1 MIDMWQPIGVSDVLP
16 IISSSDRELETLPP
30 RVTLEDSVPGNATK
44 SIPKESSMALNN
56 LLKAG
61 FGRRGFLSGT
71 SLLLTRAL
79 LGATEEATAKPAPP
93 EAVPQEKQ
101 DKDSLLADLVTAN
114 HILQDQG
121 VVDGYGH
128 VSVRNPANPNHFFIS
143 RWLAP
148 DLVTKSDIVEL
159 DYDCVP
165 VNGDTRKLY
174 SERWIHAEIYR
185 VRPDVKSIVHTHAPT
200 VVLMGTIN
208 EPLLPI
214 YHMGGFIGTGLPT
227 FDIRKSFGMTNML
240 INDAAKGKALA
251 QTLGDKPGAL
261 MRGHGG
267 LTVGNSIM
275 HSVGRSVYLKINAE
289 MHLQAGSRK
298 IETLTPE
305 EAHQAEAG
313 NQEFPKDWDLWAR
326 KVNKG

>member
-1 MIDMWQPIGVSDVLP
+1 
-16 IISSSDRELETLPP
+16 
-30 RVTLEDSVPGNATK
+30 
-44 SIPKESSMALNN
+44 
-56 LLKAG
+56 
-61 FGRRGFLSGT
+61 
-71 SLLLTRAL
+71 LLTGAL
-79 LGATEEATAKPAPP
+79 LDPAEESKAKPAPVTP
-93 EAVPQEKQ
+93 ASEADPQ
-101 DKDSLLADLVTAN
+101 DKNALLEDLVTAN

-128 VSVRNPANPNHFFIS
+128 ISVRNPANPNHFFIS

-148 DLVTKSDIVEL
+148 DLVTVSDIVEL

-165 VNGDTRKLY
+165 MNGDTRKLY

-185 VRPDVKSIVHTHAPT
+185 ARPDVKSIVHTHAPT

-208 EPLLPI
+208 EPLLPV

-267 LTVGNSIM
+267 ITVGNSIM

-289 MHLQAGSRK
+289 MHLQAGGRK
-298 IETLTPE
+298 IETLAPE
-305 EAHQAEAG
+305 EAHLAEAG

-326 KVNKG
+326 KVKKS

>member
-1 MIDMWQPIGVSDVLP
+1 LP
-16 IISSSDRELETLPP
+16 IISSFVPVPDGVAGSDSGDALAW
-30 RVTLEDSVPGNATK
+30 VANGFSVPGNSLK
-44 SIPKESSMALNN
+44 SFFKEISMEINR

-61 FGRRGFLSGT
+61 FGRRGFLSGS
-71 SLLLTRAL
+71 SLLLTSAL
-79 LGATEEATAKPAPP
+79 LGASEEVAARPEPEPALP
-93 EAVPQEKQ
+93 EAVPQDKQ
-101 DKDSLLADLVTAN
+101 DKDALLADLVTAN

-128 VSVRNPANPNHFFIS
+128 VSVRNPANPSHFYIS

-159 DYDCVP
+159 DFDCVP
-165 VNGDTRKLY
+165 ANGETRKLY

-185 VRPDVKSIVHTHAPT
+185 ARPDVKSIVHTHAPT
-200 VVLMGTIN
+200 VVLMSTIN

-227 FDIRKSFGMTNML
+227 FDIRKSFGNTNML
-240 INDAAKGKALA
+240 ISDAAKGKALA
-251 QTLGDKPGAL
+251 QSLADKPGAL

-267 LTVGNSIM
+267 ITVGNSIM

-298 IETLTPE
+298 IETLSPE
-305 EAHQAEAG
+305 EAKLAEAG

-326 KVNKG
+326 KVTKS

>member
-1 MIDMWQPIGVSDVLP
+1 MKVANLK
-16 IISSSDRELETLPP
+16 R
-30 RVTLEDSVPGNATK
+30 PGFN
-44 SIPKESSMALNN
+44 
-56 LLKAG
+56 
-61 FGRRGFLSGT
+61 RRGFLSGS
-71 SLLLTRAL
+71 SLLLTGAL
-79 LGATEEATAKPAPP
+79 LGASDETEASRGPASAAPARPDPP
-93 EAVPQEKQ
+93 Q
-101 DKDSLLADLVTAN
+101 DKATLFSDLVIAN
-114 HILQDQG
+114 RILADQG

-148 DLVTKSDIVEL
+148 DLVTVNDIVEL

-165 VNGDTRKLY
+165 ANGDTRKLY
-174 SERWIHAEIYR
+174 SERWIHAKISR
-185 VRPDVKSIVHTHAPT
+185 VRPDVKSIVHTPAPT

-214 YHMGGFIGTGLPT
+214 YHMGGFLGTGLPT
-227 FDIRKSFGMTNML
+227 FDIRKSFGNTNML
-240 INDAAKGKALA
+240 INEAAKGKALA
-251 QTLGDKPGAL
+251 QSLGNYPAAL

-267 LTVGNSIM
+267 VTVGNSIM

-298 IETLTPE
+298 VETLSPGA
-305 EAHQAEAG
+305 AHLAEVG

-326 KVNKG
+326 NVKKS

>member
-1 MIDMWQPIGVSDVLP
+1 M
-16 IISSSDRELETLPP
+16 EKTHP
-30 RVTLEDSVPGNATK
+30 RND
-44 SIPKESSMALNN
+44 
-56 LLKAG
+56 G
-61 FGRRGFLSGT
+61 FGRRGFLSG
-71 SLLLTRAL
+71 SGLFLTGAL
-79 LGATEEATAKPAPP
+79 LGASERAEAQPEPAPAPLAP
-93 EAVPQEKQ
+93 ELELEPQEGAQ
-101 DKDSLLADLVTAN
+101 DKASLLADLVTAN

-121 VVDGYGH
+121 VVAGYGH

-148 DLVTKSDIVEL
+148 DLVTPADIVEL
-159 DYDCVP
+159 DLDCVP

-174 SERWIHAEIYR
+174 SERWIHSEIYR

-208 EPLLPI
+208 ETLLPI
-214 YHMGGFIGTGLPT
+214 YHMGGFLGTGLPT

-251 QTLGDKPGAL
+251 QALGEKPGAL

-267 LTVGNSIM
+267 ITVGNSIM

-289 MHLQAGSRK
+289 LHLQAGGRK
-298 IETLTPE
+298 IETLAPE
-305 EAHQAEAG
+305 EAHLAEAG
-313 NQEFPKDWDLWAR
+313 NQEFPKDWDLWKR
-326 KVNKG
+326 KVSRG

>member
-1 MIDMWQPIGVSDVLP
+1 V
-16 IISSSDRELETLPP
+16 ETFPP
-30 RVTLEDSVPGNATK
+30 RVTAEISVHGNAFK
-44 SIPKESSMALNN
+44 SISKEISMEINH
-56 LLKAG
+56 LLKSG
-61 FGRRGFLSGT
+61 FGRRGFLSGS
-71 SLLLTRAL
+71 SLLLTGAL
-79 LGATEEATAKPAPP
+79 LGAAEETKAKPGPLRAGP
-93 EAVPQEKQ
+93 EADPQ
-101 DKDSLLADLVTAN
+101 DKNALLEDLVTAN

-148 DLVTKSDIVEL
+148 DLVTVSDIVEL
-159 DYDCVP
+159 DFDCVP

-185 VRPDVKSIVHTHAPT
+185 ARPDVKSIVHTHAPT

-208 EPLLPI
+208 EPLLPV

-251 QTLGDKPGAL
+251 QTLGEKPGAL

-267 LTVGNSIM
+267 ITVGNSIM

-289 MHLQAGSRK
+289 MHLQAGGRK
-298 IETLTPE
+298 IETLAPE
-305 EAHQAEAG
+305 EAHLAEAG

-326 KVNKG
+326 KVKKG

>member
-1 MIDMWQPIGVSDVLP
+1 MEVSVH
-16 IISSSDRELETLPP
+16 
-30 RVTLEDSVPGNATK
+30 GNAVK
-44 SIPKESSMALNN
+44 SISKEISMELNN

-61 FGRRGFLSGT
+61 FGRRGFLSGS
-71 SLLLTRAL
+71 SLLLTGAL
-79 LGATEEATAKPAPP
+79 LGAAEEAKAKPAPLPPAP
-93 EAVPQEKQ
+93 EAEADPQ
-101 DKDSLLADLVTAN
+101 DKNALLDDLVTAN

-128 VSVRNPANPNHFFIS
+128 VSVRNPANPNHFYIS

-148 DLVTKSDIVEL
+148 DLVTVNDIVEL

-165 VNGDTRKLY
+165 ANGETRKLY

-200 VVLMGTIN
+200 VVVMGTIN
-208 EPLLPI
+208 EPLLPV

-251 QTLGDKPGAL
+251 QTLGDHPGAL

-267 LTVGNSIM
+267 ITVGNSIM

-289 MHLQAGSRK
+289 MHLQAGGRK
-298 IETLTPE
+298 IETLAPE
-305 EAHQAEAG
+305 EAKLAEAG

-326 KVNKG
+326 KVKKS

>member
-1 MIDMWQPIGVSDVLP
+1 M
-16 IISSSDRELETLPP
+16 
-30 RVTLEDSVPGNATK
+30 TK
-44 SIPKESSMALNN
+44 NN
-56 LLKAG
+56 FLQAG
-61 FGRRGFLSGT
+61 FGRRGFLSGS
-71 SLLLTRAL
+71 SLLLTGAL
-79 LGATEEATAKPAPP
+79 LGASEAAKAEPVPTPDPP
-93 EAVPQEKQ
+93 QSGPM
-101 DKDSLLADLVTAN
+101 DKESLLADLVTAN

-128 VSVRNPANPNHFFIS
+128 VSVRNPANPNHFYIS

-148 DLVTKSDIVEL
+148 DLVTPSDIVEL
-159 DYDCVP
+159 DLDCVP
-165 VNGDTRKLY
+165 ANGDTRKLY
-174 SERWIHAEIYR
+174 SERWIHSEIYR

-200 VVLMGTIN
+200 VVLMGAIN

-214 YHMGGFIGTGLPT
+214 YHMGGFIGTGLPL

-251 QTLGDKPGAL
+251 QSLGSYPAAL

-267 LTVGNSIM
+267 ITVGNSIM

-305 EAHQAEAG
+305 EARLAEAG

-326 KVNKG
+326 KVRKS

>member
-1 MIDMWQPIGVSDVLP
+1 M
-16 IISSSDRELETLPP
+16 EL
-30 RVTLEDSVPGNATK
+30 NH
-44 SIPKESSMALNN
+44 

-61 FGRRGFLSGT
+61 FGRRGFLSG
-71 SLLLTRAL
+71 SGLLLTGAL
-79 LGATEEATAKPAPP
+79 LGTTEEANAQPAAALALPQ
-93 EAVPQEKQ
+93 AMPQEKQ
-101 DKDSLLADLVTAN
+101 DKQALLDDLVTAN

-148 DLVTKSDIVEL
+148 DLVTVSDIMEL
-159 DYDCVP
+159 DFDCVP
-165 VNGDTRKLY
+165 TGGDNRRMY

-185 VRPDVKSIVHTHAPT
+185 ARPDVKSIVHTHAPT

-214 YHMGGFIGTGLPT
+214 YHMGGFIGAGLPT
-227 FDIRKSFGMTNML
+227 FDIRKMFGNTNML
-240 INDAAKGKALA
+240 INEAAKAKALA
-251 QTLGDKPGAL
+251 QSLGTAPAAL

-267 LTVGNSIM
+267 VTVGTNIM
-275 HSVGRSVYLKINAE
+275 HSVGRSVYLKVNAE

-298 IETLTPE
+298 IQTLTPE
-305 EAHQAEAG
+305 EAALAEVG
-313 NQEFPKDWDLWAR
+313 NSDFPKDWDLWAR
-326 KVNKG
+326 KVKKS

>member
-1 MIDMWQPIGVSDVLP
+1 M
-16 IISSSDRELETLPP
+16 ELN
-30 RVTLEDSVPGNATK
+30 R
-44 SIPKESSMALNN
+44 

-61 FGRRGFLSGT
+61 FGRRGFLSGS
-71 SLLLTRAL
+71 SLLLTGAL
-79 LGATEEATAKPAPP
+79 LGTGEEPAAAAAAGRPAQIATPP
-93 EAVPQEKQ
+93 QGEPQ
-101 DKDSLLADLVTAN
+101 DKQSKQELLEDLVTAN

-128 VSVRNPANPNHFFIS
+128 VSVRNPANPNHFYIS

-148 DLVTKSDIVEL
+148 DLVTPADIMEL
-159 DYDCVP
+159 DFDCVP
-165 VNGDTRKLY
+165 ANGDNRRMY

-185 VRPDVKSIVHTHAPT
+185 ARPDVKSIVHTHAPT

-214 YHMGGFIGTGLPT
+214 YHMGGFIGSGLPT
-227 FDIRKSFGMTNML
+227 FDIRKSFGKTNML
-240 INDAAKGKALA
+240 ISDAAKGKALA
-251 QTLGDKPGAL
+251 QSLGTYPAAL

-267 LTVGNSIM
+267 VTVGNSIM

-298 IETLTPE
+298 IETLNAE
-305 EAHQAEAG
+305 EAHQAEVG

-326 KVNKG
+326 KVKKS